1 MLKKLIFVAGVFL
14 IGSFSA
20 IGQEE
25 GVFWKISGNGLT
37 KSSYLFGT
45 IHLICEQDYLMSE
58 RVSNKLAQANALVLE
73 IDMDDP
79 SLQMTMMANIYNED
93 GQKITDFLSEEEYQ
107 EIRTFLKE
115 RTGMDMDMLK
125 TMRPMVLMSLIY
137 PNLLEC
143 ETKAFEKELMDLA
156 KASDIEIMGLESVND
171 QLSLFELIPLEEQ
184 YRSFYTYAD
193 NLEKGKK
200 EFKKLIE
207 SYKEEDISAL
217 LQLVSESPEYKDYQE
232 VLLDQ
237 RNLNWIDPMAL
248 MMKKGSM
255 FFAVGAGHLAGDSGL
270 IQLLKKE
277 GYSVERLYL

>member
-1 MLKKLIFVAGVFL
+1 MLKRSIFILGLIL
-14 IGSFSA
+14 IGSFSVL
-20 IGQEE
+20 GQEK
-25 GVFWKISGNGLT
+25 GVFWKISGNGLST
-37 KSSYLFGT
+37 SSYLFGT
-45 IHLICEQDYLMSE
+45 IHLICEQDFAMSE
-58 RVSNKLAQANALVLE
+58 RVSDKLAQSNALVLE

-79 SLQMTMMANIYNED
+79 SLQMAMMANIYNED

-143 ETKAFEKELMDLA
+143 ETKAFESELMALA
-156 KASDIEIMGLESVND
+156 KTNDMEIVGLESVND
-171 QLSLFELIPLEEQ
+171 QLSLFDLIPLKEQ

-193 NLEKGKK
+193 NIEKGKR
-200 EFKKLIE
+200 EFKKLIA
-207 SYKEEDISAL
+207 SYKEEDILAL
-217 LQLVSESPEYKDYQE
+217 LELVSESPEYKDYQE

-237 RNLNWIDPMAL
+237 RNLNWIDPMAT

-255 FFAVGAGHLAGDSGL
+255 FFAVGAGHLAGDTGL
-270 IQLLKKE
+270 IQLLKKK
-277 GYSVERLYL
+277 GYSLERLNL

>member
-1 MLKKLIFVAGVFL
+1 MLKKLIIVAGIFL
-14 IGSFSA
+14 IGSLSA

-45 IHLICEQDYLMSE
+45 IHLICEQDFLMSE

-79 SLQMTMMANIYNED
+79 SLQMTMMANIYNEE

-156 KASDIEIMGLESVND
+156 KARDIEIIGLESVND

>member
-1 MLKKLIFVAGVFL
+1 MLKKLIFVAGIFL

-37 KSSYLFGT
+37 NSSYLFGT

-156 KASDIEIMGLESVND
+156 KAKDIEIMGLESVND

>member
-1 MLKKLIFVAGVFL
+1 MLKRSIFILGLIL
-14 IGSFSA
+14 IGSFSVL
-20 IGQEE
+20 GQEK
-25 GVFWKISGNGLT
+25 GVFWKISGNGLSA
-37 KSSYLFGT
+37 SSYLFGT
-45 IHLICEQDYLMSE
+45 IHLICEQDFEISK
-58 RVSNKLAQANALVLE
+58 RVREKLALANALVLE

-79 SLQMTMMANIYNED
+79 SLQMAMMANIYNED

-143 ETKAFEKELMDLA
+143 ETKAFESELMALA
-156 KASDIEIMGLESVND
+156 KAKDIEIVGLESVKD
-171 QLSLFELIPLEEQ
+171 QLSLFDLIPLKEQ
-184 YRSFYTYAD
+184 YRSFYAYAD

-200 EFKKLIE
+200 EFKKLIA
-207 SYKEEDISAL
+207 SYKEEDIQAL
-217 LQLVSESPEYKDYQE
+217 LELVSESPEYKDYQE

-237 RNLNWIDPMAL
+237 RNLNWIDPMAS
-248 MMKKGSM
+248 MMQQGPM
-255 FFAVGAGHLAGDSGL
+255 FFAVGAGHLAGDTGL

-277 GYSVERLYL
+277 GYSLERLYL